1 MRYAVVEL
9 NSNCSKCPNFIWADR
24 NYDNLSSC
32 SLLARV
38 VEDDQGQVP
47 IPDDC
52 PLPQNTALTPLGK
65 QIARCYF

>member
-9 NSNCSKCPNFIWADR
+9 KDMCSRCPNHVWADE
-24 NYDNLSSC
+24 NYDHLSSC
-32 SLLARV
+32 SLLKRV
-38 VEDDQGQVP
+38 VEVGGVSP